1 MDLIIWVF
9 LGSFDLGFW
18 GFWRIWRIWG
28 FCGFCD
34 FEDLVILRIWGFCGF
49 GDLWIWRFGDL
60 EGLEDLEDLG
70 I

>member
-1 MDLIIWVF
+1 MLLGYFGVLDGLGILVDLIIWVF

-28 FCGFCD
+28 FCGFGD

-49 GDLWIWRFGDL
+49 GDLWIR
-60 EGLEDLEDLG
+60 
-70 I
+70 